1 MEATLT
7 VKGQITLPK
16 ALRNALHLKTGDKL
30 VFEELE
36 GGAYVI
42 RPQSDSNITDVQ
54 TLKGCVS
61 YQGKSKTIQ
70 EMQDAIVENMRE
82 SS

>member
-16 ALRNALHLKTGDKL
+16 ALRDALHLKTGDRVL
-30 VFEELE
+30 FEELE
-36 GGAYVI
+36 SGAYI
-42 RPQSDSNITDVQ
+42 ITPLTTDVQ

-61 YQGKSKTIQ
+61 YRGSAKTVQ
-70 EMQDAIVENMRE
+70 EMDAAISANAGDA
-82 SS
+82 S